1 VALAAVAT
9 AVLGLAVSVVSSGP
23 SSAQDS
29 STTLLAE
36 GGSFELN
43 LMDKLQADSTSVIA
57 PLAPGFFDA
66 NVDTAR
72 DDFASGLADYAVSE
86 FPLTTAQAATAAQNH
101 RTFAYVPFAASAVAI
116 GAVVECSNDQTFTS
130 HTLCEDLQL
139 TVVQLA
145 KIFTYGI
152 TQWNDPSLSQVS
164 GGGPAQVTDVS
175 KTISPQNEID
185 PSASNYALAS
195 MFVNDPTAK
204 VVWDAFLKTNKVTD
218 DTPTDKWP
226 TGRGGSGGDLTLAN
240 SLVQVNETTGL
251 PQTNPS
257 LWGQGSVAPLPAD
270 WLGPPRNILTS
281 DPTTNMTVAIQ
292 NAAGKY
298 VLPTVDA
305 TTAAVND
312 ATFDSSTNLV
322 TFNSDASDA
331 AAYPIDVMSYLIV
344 PTSGLSAAKATAL
357 ASFIKWV
364 LGPTGQADVKSLG
377 DAPVTTAM
385 VNAGMKVADEVST
398 QTSQTSTPT
407 TTTTTTTT
415 TTPSAVTTGATGSG
429 SSTDLGS
436 SGSGATGSSTG
447 TSPTLA
453 YTGGLP
459 APLIVAGSGLLMV
472 GALLRRAM
480 RRRITC
486 RGSEP

>member
-1 VALAAVAT
+1 MNRRLPGCLGVALAVVAA
-9 AVLGLAVSVVSSGP
+9 AVLGLASSVASSSA
-23 SSAQDS
+23 SSAQDTT
-29 STTLLAE
+29 TTLFAE

-43 LMDKLQADSTSVIA
+43 LMAKLQADSTSVIA
-57 PLAPGFFDA
+57 PLVPQFFNA
-66 NVDTAR
+66 NVDNAR
-72 DDFASGLADYAVSE
+72 VDFASGAADYAVSE
-86 FPLTTAQAATAAQNH
+86 FPLTSAEATTAAQNH
-101 RTFAYVPFAASAVAI
+101 RTFAYVPFAASAVGI
-116 GAVVECSNDQTFTS
+116 GAVVECSNDQTFTP
-130 HTLCEDLQL
+130 HTLCENLQL
-139 TVVQLA
+139 TVAQLA
-145 KIFTYGI
+145 EIFTYGI
-152 TQWNDPSLSQVS
+152 TQWNDLSLSQVS
-164 GGGPAQVTDVS
+164 GGGPAPVTDAS
-175 KTISPQNEID
+175 KTISPLNEID

-204 VVWDAFLKTNKVTD
+204 PVWDAFLKTNKVTD
-218 DTPTDKWP
+218 DTPTENWP
-226 TGRGGSGGDLTLAN
+226 TGRGSSGGDLTLAN
-240 SLVQVNETTGL
+240 SLVQVNETTGV

-257 LWGQGSVAPLPAD
+257 LWGEGYMAPLPAD

-312 ATFDSSTNLV
+312 ATFDPSTNLV
-322 TFNSDASDA
+322 TFNANASDA

-385 VNAGMKVADEVST
+385 VNAGMTVADEVAA
-398 QTSQTSTPT
+398 QTSQTSTST
-407 TTTTTTTT
+407 TTS
-415 TTPSAVTTGATGSG
+415 SAVTTGATGSG

-436 SGSGATGSSTG
+436 SGSSTG
-447 TSPTLA
+447 TNPALA

-459 APLIVAGSGLLMV
+459 APLIVVGSGLLMV

-480 RRRITC
+480 RKRITC
-486 RGSEP
+486 RGSGP